1 MNAELMK
8 DLEESGGGLLP
19 FAETLRRAPQVRV
32 SPVFADRVMARVRTS
47 MLLVRWLRPMPIAAA
62 ASVAAMLA
70 LAAFMYRPASLETRL
85 VECQRADGSFSGS
98 SAARYVQA
106 FAVSALAC
114 AEHPDFTALGHAVD
128 ALLRSQNAD
137 GGWGGGGLSAR
148 NVAALA
154 AASSV
159 GVANAKAAYR
169 RGLRYLRM
177 NGIAELSAEELSR
190 EAKDALAKLGASRD
204 DGLVFSVRGASR
216 L

>member
-8 DLEESGGGLLP
+8 DLEESGDGLLP
-19 FAETLRRAPQVRV
+19 FAETLRSAPQARV
-32 SPVFADRVMARVRTS
+32 SPAFAERVMARVRTS
-47 MLLVRWLRPMPIAAA
+47 LLLARWLRPMPIAAA

-70 LAAFMYRPASLETRL
+70 IAAFMDRPMSLETRL
-85 VECQRADGSFSGS
+85 VECQREDGSFSGS

-114 AEHPDFTALGHAVD
+114 AEHPDFTALG
-128 ALLRSQNAD
+128 
-137 GGWGGGGLSAR
+137 
-148 NVAALA
+148 
-154 AASSV
+154 
-159 GVANAKAAYR
+159 
-169 RGLRYLRM
+169 
-177 NGIAELSAEELSR
+177 IAELSADELSR